1 MKNKIAKVLGT
12 VVLLTMVLVQSVF
25 ASGVNKITYLPKNS
39 VMMQSAVCV
48 VRSCLKDYMTVSQ
61 ISVYPVS
68 GTDNYTQCYF
78 RMYSSTE
85 ANTPVS
91 SKALVTEGN
100 AYNIYFYS
108 TFDAPLFDICVAGHA
123 PSLDG
128 YVAYHYSGN

>member
-12 VVLLTMVLVQSVF
+12 VILLTMILVQSVF
-25 ASGVNKITYLPKNS
+25 ASGGNKITYLPKNS
-39 VMMQSAVCV
+39 VMKQ
-48 VRSCLKDYMTVSQ
+48 KDYMTINR

-91 SKALVTEGN
+91 SKVLVTEGN
-100 AYNIYFYS
+100 TYNIYFYNI
-108 TFDAPLFDICVAGHA
+108 FDAPLFDICVAGHT

-128 YVAYHYSGN
+128 YVAYYYNGN

>member
-1 MKNKIAKVLGT
+1 MK
-12 VVLLTMVLVQSVF
+12 
-25 ASGVNKITYLPKNS
+25 
-39 VMMQSAVCV
+39 QSAVYV
-48 VRSCLKDYMTVSQ
+48 VKSCLKDYMTINR

-91 SKALVTEGN
+91 SKVLVTEGN
-100 AYNIYFYS
+100 TYNIYFYNI
-108 TFDAPLFDICVAGHA
+108 FDAPLFDICVAGHT

-128 YVAYHYSGN
+128 YVAYYYNGN